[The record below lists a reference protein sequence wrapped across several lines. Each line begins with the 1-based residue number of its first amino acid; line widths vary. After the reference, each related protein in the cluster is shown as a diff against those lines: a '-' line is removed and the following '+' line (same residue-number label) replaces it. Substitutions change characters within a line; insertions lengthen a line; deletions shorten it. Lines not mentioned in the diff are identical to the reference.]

1 MTHIIDGG
9 LSTELERLGASFDGP
24 LWTGRTLLENPD
36 LIQRAHKDFIDA
48 GAEVIITSSYQ
59 ISRAGFVE
67 VGLTAEEADQALI
80 KSVEVAKAAV
90 GNKPVMVAASIGPY
104 GAILHDG
111 SEYRGN
117 YAVSEDELTK
127 FHAERIEVIL
137 RARPDILLAETI
149 PDLVEAK
156 ALARAFR
163 NVEIPVWIAFT
174 AGEKDRLWSGEP
186 IVDAIKAVSAIPT
199 LEAIG
204 FNCVHPDLI
213 TELVKT
219 AKTATDLPIVV
230 YPNRGG
236 SWDSSKS
243 VWTMDDR
250 SSFIDYWNSWKDLD
264 ISYVGGCCGLDATD
278 IAQIKLVVEAN

>member
-80 KSVEVAKAAV
+80 KSVEVAKEAV
-90 GNKPVMVAASIGPY
+90 GSSAVRVAASIGPY

-117 YAVSEDELTK
+117 YGLSEDVLTR
-127 FHAERIEVIL
+127 FHSERIEVIL
-137 RARPDILLAETI
+137 QAKPDILLAETI

-174 AGEKDRLWSGEP
+174 AGEKDRLWSGDL
-186 IVDAIKAVSAIPT
+186 IVDAIKAVSSIPT

-243 VWTMDDR
+243 VWTLDDR
-250 SSFIDYWNSWKDLD
+250 SSFTEFWNQWKELG

-278 IAQIKLVVEAN
+278 IAQLKLVVEAN